1 MKDLKKEISWQFM
14 ATIVVFVLLAG
25 ALAYSH
31 FTANKKINLL
41 SQQLSASVA
50 QMNDRIDQTKKE
62 LENNDALIQQSLG
75 SRINIVGESLNQ
87 TKKESLIQLQALS
100 GELNQS
106 RSQITSLE
114 SKLKNIKVSSTDFSS
129 IIKDVVKS
137 VVTIKTNKGEGSGF
151 IVDEDGYVVTNWHV
165 IEGATNA
172 GVFTYNDKL
181 YQIKLVGYEPTIDI
195 AILKMATQDKFD
207 VLKFGDSN
215 DINVGQRVIA
225 VGNPAGF
232 DFSVTEGIVSATNR
246 KGSNGVEY
254 IQTDVPINPG
264 NSGGPL
270 IDSGGEV
277 IGVNTWKISGLEGIG
292 FAIAA
297 NEITSLVNNAVA
309 QDKAG

>member
-1 MKDLKKEISWQFM
+1 MDNMKDLKKEISWQSI
-14 ATIVVFVLLAG
+14 TIAVIFVLLAG

-31 FTANKKINLL
+31 FTASKKISLL

-62 LENNDALIQQSLG
+62 LEENDALIQQSLG
-75 SRINIVGESLNQ
+75 SRINVVGESLNQ
-87 TKKESLIQLQALS
+87 TKKENLIQLQALS

-172 GVFTYNDKL
+172 GVFTYNDRL
-181 YQIKLVGYEPTIDI
+181 YSIKLVGLE
-195 AILKMATQDKFD
+195 
-207 VLKFGDSN
+207 FGDSN
-215 DINVGQRVIA
+215 DIDVGQRVIA
-225 VGNPAGF
+225 VGNPAGL
-232 DFSVTEGIVSATNR
+232 DFSVTEGIISATNR

-297 NEITSLVNNAVA
+297 NEVDNIISGAIAEDKAVA
-309 QDKAG
+309 AG